1 MSIIDKAMKKLQE
14 KQEKEG
20 KNTKAGRVAS
30 SIPPNIR
37 TTKYKA
43 KVENSGVDQCKLHI
57 DRKQLINAGLSIS
70 AADGSLTVDNAFRRI
85 KRPILA
91 NAFGKESA
99 LVENGNIVM
108 VCSSLPGEG
117 KTFTAINL
125 AMSIAIE
132 LDKTVLLVDAD
143 LPKRTTSKLFDLE
156 DAAGLTN
163 VLLGEEKL
171 SDVIVST
178 DLPDFKIIPAGT
190 KHHHGTELLG
200 SDKMFNLIEELATRY
215 PDRVIIFDTPPLL
228 ITSEAQVIA
237 GLAGQVVLIVEADR
251 TLKHDVEEAVNML
264 DKSKPIGLVLNKT
277 QTSSGSDYY
286 GDTAYGNY

>member
-20 KNTKAGRVAS
+20 GTKPGAVAS
-30 SIPPNIR
+30 HITPKIR
-37 TTKYKA
+37 ATKYKA
-43 KVENSGVDQCKLHI
+43 KIENSGIDQCRLHI

-70 AADGSLTVDNAFRRI
+70 TADGSLTVDNAFRRI

-91 NAFGKESA
+91 NAFGKEST

-108 VCSSLPGEG
+108 ICSSLPGEG
-117 KTFTAINL
+117 KTFNAINL

-156 DAAGLTN
+156 GEAGLTD
-163 VLLGEEKL
+163 VLVGDEKL
-171 SDVIVST
+171 SDVVVST
-178 DLPDFKIIPAGT
+178 DLPDFKIIPAGK
-190 KHHHGTELLG
+190 KHTHGTELLA
-200 SDKMFNLIEELATRY
+200 SDKMFNLIEELAHRY

-237 GLAGQVVLIVEADR
+237 GLAGQVVLVIEADR

-286 GDTAYGNY
+286 GDSPYGNY

>member
-14 KQEKEG
+14 KQEQE
-20 KNTKAGRVAS
+20 NAKAGTVARHVT
-30 SIPPNIR
+30 PTIR

-43 KVENSGVDQCKLHI
+43 KVENSGADQCKLHL

-70 AADGSLTVDNAFRRI
+70 AIDGSLTVDNAFRRI

-91 NAFGKESA
+91 NAFGKEAA

-108 VCSSLPGEG
+108 ICSSLPGEG

-156 DAAGLTN
+156 GEAGLTD
-163 VLLGEEKL
+163 VLVGDEKL
-171 SDVIVST
+171 SDVVVST
-178 DLPDFKIIPAGT
+178 DLPDFKIIPAGK
-190 KHHHGTELLG
+190 KHHHGTELLA

-215 PDRVIIFDTPPLL
+215 PDRIIIFDTPPLL

-237 GLAGQVVLIVEADR
+237 GLAGQVVLVVEADR
-251 TLKHDVEEAVNML
+251 TLKHDVEEAVTML

-277 QTSSGSDYY
+277 QTSTGSDYY
-286 GDTAYGNY
+286 GDSAYGT

>member
-14 KQEKEG
+14 NKSG
-20 KNTKAGRVAS
+20 NVAKR
-30 SIPPNIR
+30 ITPEIK
-37 TTKYKA
+37 TTRYKA
-43 KVENSGVDQCKLHI
+43 KSGHSGIDQCRLHI
-57 DRKQLINAGLSIS
+57 DREQLISAGLSIS

-91 NAFGKESA
+91 NAFGREST

-117 KTFTAINL
+117 KTFNAINL

-143 LPKRTTSKLFDLE
+143 LPKRTTSKLFGLE
-156 DAAGLTN
+156 GESGLTD
-163 VLLGEEKL
+163 VLVGDEEL
-171 SDVIVST
+171 SNIVVST
-178 DLPDFKIIPAGT
+178 DLPDFKIIPAGN
-190 KHHHGTELLG
+190 KHHHGTELLA
-200 SDKMFNLIEELATRY
+200 SDKMFNLITELASRY
-215 PDRVIIFDTPPLL
+215 QDRIIIFDTPPLL
-228 ITSEAQVIA
+228 MTSEAQVLA

-251 TLKHDVEEAVNML
+251 TLKHDVEDAVSML
-264 DKSKPIGLVLNKT
+264 DSSKPVGLVLNKT

-286 GDTAYGNY
+286 GDSAYGAN

>member
-20 KNTKAGRVAS
+20 NMKLGAVAS
-30 SIPPNIR
+30 HITPNIR
-37 TTKYKA
+37 TTKYKV
-43 KVENSGVDQCKLHI
+43 KVENSGVDQCRLHI

-91 NAFGKESA
+91 NAFGKEST

-108 VCSSLPGEG
+108 ICSSLPGEG
-117 KTFTAINL
+117 KTFNAINL

-143 LPKRTTSKLFDLE
+143 LPKRTTSKLFDLDGE
-156 DAAGLTN
+156 AGLTD
-163 VLLGEEKL
+163 VLVGDEKL
-171 SDVIVST
+171 SDVVVST
-178 DLPDFKIIPAGT
+178 DLPDFKIIPAGK
-190 KHHHGTELLG
+190 KHHHGTELLA
-200 SDKMFNLIEELATRY
+200 SDNMLNLIEELANRY

-237 GLAGQVVLIVEADR
+237 GLAGQVVLVVEADR
-251 TLKHDVEEAVNML
+251 TLKHDVEEAVSML

-286 GDTAYGNY
+286 GDSAYGNY

>member
-14 KQEKEG
+14 KEG
-20 KNTKAGRVAS
+20 KTKKGSVAS
-30 SIPPNIR
+30 HITPNIR

-57 DRKQLINAGLSIS
+57 DRKQLIKAGLSIS
-70 AADGSLTVDNAFRRI
+70 AVDGSLTVDNAFRRI

-99 LVENGNIVM
+99 LIENGNIVM
-108 VCSSLPGEG
+108 ICSSLPGEG
-117 KTFTAINL
+117 KTFNVINL
-125 AMSIAIE
+125 GMSIAIE

-143 LPKRTTSKLFDLE
+143 LPKCTTSKLFDLE
-156 DAAGLTN
+156 DEIGLTD
-163 VLLGEEKL
+163 VLVGDEKL
-171 SDVIVST
+171 SDVVVST
-178 DLPDFKIIPAGT
+178 DLPDFKIIPAGK
-190 KHHHGTELLG
+190 KHHHGTELLA

-215 PDRVIIFDTPPLL
+215 PDRIIIFDTPPLL

-251 TLKHDVEEAVNML
+251 TLKHDVEEAVSML

-277 QTSSGSDYY
+277 QTSSGADYY
-286 GDTAYGNY
+286 GDSSYGT

>member
-14 KQEKEG
+14 KQERE
-20 KNTKAGRVAS
+20 NSGRVANRNT
-30 SIPPNIR
+30 PTIR

-43 KVENSGVDQCKLHI
+43 KVTNSGVAQCKLHL

-70 AADGSLTVDNAFRRI
+70 ALDGSLTVDNAFRRI

-91 NAFGKESA
+91 NAFGKEAA

-108 VCSSLPGEG
+108 ICSSLPGEG
-117 KTFTAINL
+117 KTFNAINL

-156 DAAGLTN
+156 GQAGLTD
-163 VLLGEEKL
+163 VLVGDEKL
-171 SDVIVST
+171 SDVVVST

-190 KHHHGTELLG
+190 KHHHGTELLA

-215 PDRVIIFDTPPLL
+215 PDRIIIFDTPPLL

-237 GLAGQVVLIVEADR
+237 GLAGQVVLVVEADR
-251 TLKHDVEEAVNML
+251 TLKHDVEEAVSML
-264 DKSKPIGLVLNKT
+264 DKTKPIGLVLNKT

-286 GDTAYGNY
+286 GDSAYGT

>member
-14 KQEKEG
+14 KEG
-20 KNTKAGRVAS
+20 KTKKGSVAS
-30 SIPPNIR
+30 RIAPNIR

-70 AADGSLTVDNAFRRI
+70 AVDGSLTVDNAFRRI

-99 LVENGNIVM
+99 LIENGNIVM
-108 VCSSLPGEG
+108 ICSSLPGEG
-117 KTFTAINL
+117 KTFNAINL
-125 AMSIAIE
+125 GMSIAIE

-143 LPKRTTSKLFDLE
+143 LPKRTCSKLFDLE
-156 DAAGLTN
+156 GEIGLTD
-163 VLLGEEKL
+163 VLVGDEKL
-171 SDVIVST
+171 SDVVVST
-178 DLPDFKIIPAGT
+178 DLPDFKIIPAGK
-190 KHHHGTELLG
+190 KHHHGTELLA

-215 PDRVIIFDTPPLL
+215 PDRIIIFDTPPLL

-251 TLKHDVEEAVNML
+251 TLKHDVEEAVSML

-277 QTSSGSDYY
+277 QTSSGADYY
-286 GDTAYGNY
+286 GDSSYGT

>member
-14 KQEKEG
+14 KEEKEG
-20 KNTKAGRVAS
+20 KKKKGSVAS
-30 SIPPNIR
+30 RITPNIR

-70 AADGSLTVDNAFRRI
+70 AVDGSLTVDNAFRRI

-99 LVENGNIVM
+99 LIENGNIVM
-108 VCSSLPGEG
+108 ICSSLPGEG
-117 KTFTAINL
+117 KTFNAINL
-125 AMSIAIE
+125 GMSIAIE

-156 DAAGLTN
+156 DEIGLTD
-163 VLLGEEKL
+163 VLVGDEKL
-171 SDVIVST
+171 SDVVVST
-178 DLPDFKIIPAGT
+178 DLPDFKIIPAGK
-190 KHHHGTELLG
+190 KHHHGTELLA

-215 PDRVIIFDTPPLL
+215 PDRIIIFDTPPLL

-251 TLKHDVEEAVNML
+251 TLKHDVEEAVSML

-277 QTSSGSDYY
+277 QTSSGADYY
-286 GDTAYGNY
+286 GDSSYGT